1 MYCIFLQVQISS
13 YQRLD
18 SFREHKVVTFDKRLQ
33 NYVLKPKKN
42 VFGKE
47 YLCDCASCLQFD
59 FKDCSN
65 YNAVDNCEDDADL
78 EEFLRGKRSN

>member
-1 MYCIFLQVQISS
+1 MTHQVDGNPMEIKCCMK
-13 YQRLD
+13 
-18 SFREHKVVTFDKRLQ
+18 EHVI
-33 NYVLKPKKN
+33 VLKPKKN
-42 VFGKE
+42 VFQKE
-47 YLCDCASCLQFD
+47 YRCDCTSCLQFD